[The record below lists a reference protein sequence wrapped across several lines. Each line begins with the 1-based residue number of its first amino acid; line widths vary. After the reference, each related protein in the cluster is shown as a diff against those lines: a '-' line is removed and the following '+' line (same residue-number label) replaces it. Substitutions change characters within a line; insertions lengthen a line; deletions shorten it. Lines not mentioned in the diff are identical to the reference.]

1 MRSES
6 AAKGSAEV
14 IGELRVHR
22 LGKCS
27 YRNLIKQSKTD
38 APKQNQ
44 WNDCYFCGAIFKTE
58 IVIEMGTIQKLV
70 EVKK

>member
-14 IGELRVHR
+14 SGELRVHR

-27 YRNLIKQSKTD
+27 YRNLIKQSKAD

-44 WNDCYFCGAIFKTE
+44 
-58 IVIEMGTIQKLV
+58 
-70 EVKK
+70 